1 MNNSNTEIF
10 HTASSHR
17 LVPALFTLTI
27 FLSASLL
34 FFVQPLFTKIVL
46 PYIGGA
52 PAVWTTAMLFFQT
65 ILICGYLYAHLS
77 TKYLPVV
84 AQIGMHLVL
93 WAGALA
99 FLPLSVAAGWSFDPD
114 ESITTQTLTLFA
126 FGVGLPFAVLSA
138 NAPLIQS
145 WYAKS
150 NGPSADDPYFLY
162 GASNLGSLSAL
173 LAFPFVAEPFF
184 GAERIGWGW
193 TAGFVLLG
201 AFLALSGLA
210 ARKGKT
216 HKPIETIAVAT
227 PKTKDYAWWLFLA
240 FIPSSLMLA
249 VTTKISTD
257 LGSFPL
263 IWILPLSLYLLT
275 FVLTFINK
283 PLIKSELQRWLM
295 IIGIA
300 IFGVFLIGIGFNV
313 SAPVVAALMLA
324 FFFIALNAH
333 RILYE
338 SRPDKSNLT
347 IFYVTMSVGG
357 ALGGLFNSI
366 IAPILFADIEEARVT
381 IVLASLLLCVGAA
394 RPTLN
399 SAVKLMLFGTA
410 VISPLLLGSLFP
422 DFIGTRNLLITT
434 ALFFLIALIL
444 NNRNKIFVAVVTLL
458 TVSCPA
464 ILTSSNLLFEDRSFF
479 GAHKVRDEGDL
490 RIYSNGTTIHGAQY
504 IADLNAD
511 RPTPLSYYYPE
522 GPIGQVMQSKHAK
535 ASTDIGVVGLGIGA
549 MSCFARPGQSWQ
561 FYEIDLMVDQIA
573 RNPDLFTFMSSCA
586 GTAPTHLGDARIV
599 LEQQADTKYDILVI
613 DAYSSDAVPMHLTT
627 NEAIELYK
635 NRLKPDGLI
644 MMHISNRFYDISL
657 PLGRSAADLGL
668 ESRIQVFDGTSNIAE
683 VSSSTVVIFSQD
695 NTTLAE
701 FDDDERWKVLEN
713 DGKRV
718 WTDDFANLLSILR

>member
-1 MNNSNTEIF
+1 M
-10 HTASSHR
+10 
-17 LVPALFTLTI
+17 
-27 FLSASLL
+27 
-34 FFVQPLFTKIVL
+34 
-46 PYIGGA
+46 
-52 PAVWTTAMLFFQT
+52 
-65 ILICGYLYAHLS
+65 
-77 TKYLPVV
+77 
-84 AQIGMHLVL
+84 
-93 WAGALA
+93 
-99 FLPLSVAAGWSFDPD
+99 
-114 ESITTQTLTLFA
+114 
-126 FGVGLPFAVLSA
+126 
-138 NAPLIQS
+138 
-145 WYAKS
+145 
-150 NGPSADDPYFLY
+150 
-162 GASNLGSLSAL
+162 
-173 LAFPFVAEPFF
+173 
-184 GAERIGWGW
+184 
-193 TAGFVLLG
+193 
-201 AFLALSGLA
+201 
-210 ARKGKT
+210 
-216 HKPIETIAVAT
+216 
-227 PKTKDYAWWLFLA
+227 
-240 FIPSSLMLA
+240 
-249 VTTKISTD
+249 TTKISTD

-275 FVLTFINK
+275 FVLTFTNK
-283 PLIKSELQRWLM
+283 PLIKGELQRWLM

-381 IVLASLLLCVGAA
+381 IVLAALLLCVGAA

-444 NNRNKIFVAVVTLL
+444 NNRNKLFVAVVTLM

-504 IADLNAD
+504 IADMHAD

-522 GPIGQVMQSKHAK
+522 GPIGQVMQSEHAK

-573 RNPDLFTFMSSCA
+573 RNPDLFTFMSKCA
-586 GTAPTHLGDARIV
+586 GTSPTHLGDARIV

-613 DAYSSDAVPMHLTT
+613 DTYSSDAVPMHLTT

-635 NRLKPDGLI
+635 NRLKPGGLI

-668 ESRIQVFDGTSNIAE
+668 ESRIQFFDGTSNIAE

-695 NTTLAE
+695 IATLAE
-701 FDDDERWKVLEN
+701 FDDDERWKVLES

-718 WTDDFANLLSILR
+718 WTDDFANLLTILR